1 MQIYNFLYQK
11 KKYLFV
17 QTFMSYF
24 DFFITQSFKIMTSQK
39 NDGITKYAIA
49 YLEKKALNI
58 FETTRV
64 YSNIIDKVSL
74 NQDKINGSFKLF
86 TL

>member
-1 MQIYNFLYQK
+1 
-11 KKYLFV
+11 
-17 QTFMSYF
+17 MSYF